1 MAVDTKQYAE
11 ELLKAA
17 GVSDDNVK
25 QAVINIFSNEAV
37 AKRVSD
43 DMLRQSDYSR
53 NMDALTAKVNAN
65 NTYRQELVTWEASRK
80 AEWERAIAEAANGN
94 GDRQVI
100 QTVQNPD
107 VVTKKDFEAEL
118 QKRDGQFIG
127 LLETGMSIASR
138 HAVEFKEPLD
148 TAALKKIAMEK
159 NLSLQAAYDEMV
171 APRRAETG
179 TAQRKAEIEAAK
191 AEGAREFASKHK
203 IPVDTQPREY
213 HVLLDR
219 DPKKQVGADSYVP
232 NSGQLGPADTRQLRE
247 NFVNAWETA
256 PARGTSGT

>member
-1 MAVDTKQYAE
+1 MNAKEYTEQLAQSAGLSQE
-11 ELLKAA
+11 EKDNLLKIVA
-17 GVSDDNVK
+17 G
-25 QAVINIFSNEAV
+25 NEKL
-37 AKRVSD
+37 AKGLEEGV
-43 DMLRQSDYSR
+43 MLRSDYSR
-53 NMDALTAKVNAN
+53 KQDELKADKEKTSK
-65 NTYRQELVTWEASRK
+65 YYGELVTWK
-80 AEWERAIAEAANGN
+80 ATEQERLDALYAGNGN
-94 GDRQVI
+94 GNGERTVI

-107 VVTKKDFEAEL
+107 VVTKRDMEAEL

-148 TAALKKIAMEK
+148 TAALKKIAMDK

-203 IPVDTQPREY
+203 IPVDTTAREAY
-213 HVLLDR
+213 HPIFDR

-232 NSGQLGPADTRQLRE
+232 NSGQLGPADTRQLRD
-247 NFVNAWETA
+247 NFVTAWETA
-256 PARGTSGT
+256 PVRGTSGT